1 LYGNILTNIGSG
13 LIGGPGV
20 VPGANIGRDYVVF
33 EPGCRHVGLD
43 LEGLNKA
50 NPTSLILSAIHML
63 RHLNYEG
70 HAVMIYNAL
79 MKVITESKVVTADLG
94 GSSSTSEFTAAVIRE
109 LK

>member
-1 LYGNILTNIGSG
+1 M
-13 LIGGPGV
+13 
-20 VPGANIGRDYVVF
+20 PGANIGRDYVVF

-43 LEGLNKA
+43 LEGLNQA

-63 RHLNYEG
+63 RHLKYEN

-79 MKVITESKVVTADLG
+79 MKVITDSKVVTADLG
-94 GSSSTSEFTAAVIRE
+94 GSSSTSEFTAAVIAE